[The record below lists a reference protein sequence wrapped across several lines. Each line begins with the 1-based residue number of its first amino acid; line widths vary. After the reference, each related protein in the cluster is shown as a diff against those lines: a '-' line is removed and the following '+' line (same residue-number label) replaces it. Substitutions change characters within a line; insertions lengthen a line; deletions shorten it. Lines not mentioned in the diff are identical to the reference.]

1 MQPSHVCIEFW
12 WLFTFLF
19 HDSWLLITYVTM
31 SGAIQELRQ
40 PYENSEYVLVG
51 AFMALTLTMLSPAV
65 LANDNND
72 IRKTVVVKFAKKAY
86 SANYYGRLD
95 GYKYDSYKFYAKKG
109 QKLKVTLTG
118 GNVETYLWGN
128 QLKDSINLGE
138 YSPELDDNGVYILPA
153 SGEYEIRVL
162 QPRSQARKDK
172 KPQYWMSIN
181 IK

>member
-1 MQPSHVCIEFW
+1 MQ
-12 WLFTFLF
+12 
-19 HDSWLLITYVTM
+19 
-31 SGAIQELRQ
+31 
-40 PYENSEYVLVG
+40 
-51 AFMALTLTMLSPAV
+51 
-65 LANDNND
+65 
-72 IRKTVVVKFAKKAY
+72 KKAY
-86 SANYYGRLD
+86 FANYYGRID

-109 QKLKVTLTG
+109 QKLKVRLTG

>member
-1 MQPSHVCIEFW
+1 MKIAN
-12 WLFTFLF
+12 TK
-19 HDSWLLITYVTM
+19 LLA
-31 SGAIQELRQ
+31 GAC
-40 PYENSEYVLVG
+40 
-51 AFMALTLTMLSPAV
+51 MALTLTMLSPAV

-72 IRKTVVVKFAKKAY
+72 IRKTVVVKFAKKAD

-95 GYKYDSYKFYAKKG
+95 AYKYDSYKFYAKKG
-109 QKLKVTLTG
+109 QKLKVKLTG

-138 YSPELDDNGVYILPA
+138 YSPKLDDNGIYILPA

-162 QPRSQARKDK
+162 QPRSQARKNK

>member
-1 MQPSHVCIEFW
+1 MEIAN
-12 WLFTFLF
+12 TK
-19 HDSWLLITYVTM
+19 LLA
-31 SGAIQELRQ
+31 S
-40 PYENSEYVLVG
+40 
-51 AFMALTLTMLSPAV
+51 ALIALNLTIVSPVV

-72 IRKTVVVKFAKKAY
+72 IRKTIVVKFPKKAY
-86 SANYYGRLD
+86 SANYYGRID

-109 QKLKVTLTG
+109 QKLKVKLTG
-118 GNVETYLWGN
+118 GNVEAYLWGN

-138 YSPELDDNGVYILPA
+138 YSPELDNNGIYILPA

>member
-138 YSPELDDNGVYILPA
+138 YSPELDDNGIYILPA

-162 QPRSQARKDK
+162 QPRSKARKDK

>member
-1 MQPSHVCIEFW
+1 MQ
-12 WLFTFLF
+12 
-19 HDSWLLITYVTM
+19 
-31 SGAIQELRQ
+31 
-40 PYENSEYVLVG
+40 
-51 AFMALTLTMLSPAV
+51 
-65 LANDNND
+65 
-72 IRKTVVVKFAKKAY
+72 KKAY

>member
-1 MQPSHVCIEFW
+1 MKIAN
-12 WLFTFLF
+12 TK
-19 HDSWLLITYVTM
+19 LLA
-31 SGAIQELRQ
+31 GALI
-40 PYENSEYVLVG
+40 
-51 AFMALTLTMLSPAV
+51 ALTLTIVSPVV

-72 IRKTVVVKFAKKAY
+72 IRKTIVVKFAKKAH
-86 SANYYGRLD
+86 SANYYGRID

-109 QKLKVTLTG
+109 QKLKVKLTG
-118 GNVETYLWGN
+118 GNVEAYLWGN

-138 YSPELDDNGVYILPA
+138 YSPELDDKGIYILPA

>member
-1 MQPSHVCIEFW
+1 MKIAN
-12 WLFTFLF
+12 TK
-19 HDSWLLITYVTM
+19 LL
-31 SGAIQELRQ
+31 A
-40 PYENSEYVLVG
+40 G
-51 AFMALTLTMLSPAV
+51 AFMALTLTMLNPAV

-109 QKLKVTLTG
+109 QKLKVKLTG

-128 QLKDSINLGE
+128 QLKDSINLGK
-138 YSPELDDNGVYILPA
+138 YSPELDDNGIYILPA

-172 KPQYWMSIN
+172 NRGCK
-181 IK
+181 

>member
-86 SANYYGRLD
+86 SANYYGRID